1 MTGSRL
7 IAATL
12 VLSLILGGSV
22 HTRAWAQSPMSTD
35 RTETLPAQAPAASR
49 GIDRYDIGAAA
60 MNVLWLP
67 IKASVCG
74 IAAGAGAL
82 VFLLSFGTARG
93 WTESAF
99 DEGCIQNWLLTG
111 ADIRPMPDIPVAS
124 VAHVENPAR

>member
-7 IAATL
+7 LAAML
-12 VLSLILGGSV
+12 VLSLILGGFA
-22 HTRAWAQSPMSTD
+22 HTRAWAQSPVSTEQ
-35 RTETLPAQAPAASR
+35 TETLPVQAPAASR

-82 VFLLSFGTARG
+82 VFLVSFGTARG

-111 ADIRPMPDIPVAS
+111 ADIRPMPDIPVGD
-124 VAHVENPAR
+124 VARVENPVR